1 MLSLVPVAL
10 CVPEH
15 RLWVQVSRWIWA
27 GICSSTGGLLHQH
40 SEPTSRVGEAQG
52 ALPPSCEFQAL
63 GLPQFAG
70 GCSNSSPRPRAQ
82 MAGTVGSP
90 LPPVHGIF
98 WFPAHRAPLPPCSGR
113 GPLLPIGPVPSSGSL
128 LRPNNN
134 NMVLAA
140 GMSCEYWMGSCLQGT
155 HRHWLILLLV
165 PAASSMKHNLISPSS
180 LSDSFCSG
188 MKLMASYMASSV
200 SLRVTNTGTV
210 LV

>member
-1 MLSLVPVAL
+1 MLSLVPMAF

-40 SEPTSRVGEAQG
+40 SEPTSCVGEAQG
-52 ALPPSCEFQAL
+52 APPPSCEFQAL
-63 GLPQFAG
+63 RLPQFTS
-70 GCSNSSPRPRAQ
+70 GCSDSSPRPQAQ

-90 LPPVHGIF
+90 LPPVHRI
-98 WFPAHRAPLPPCSGR
+98 
-113 GPLLPIGPVPSSGSL
+113 PVPLIVPHSRPVLDGVPFSPLGQSL
-128 LRPNNN
+128 PLEACFASNNN

-140 GMSCEYWMGSCLQGT
+140 GVSCEYWMGSHLQGT
-155 HRHWLILLLV
+155 HRHWLVLLLV

-200 SLRVTNTGTV
+200 SLGVTNPGTV